1 MKKLRLR
8 MVKRLAQ
15 GFQPEKSIT
24 KGYPGGRHTDLRSA
38 ERTWNGYR

>member
-15 GFQPEKSIT
+15 GSQPKIKVQLVDTLVGDTQTLEV
-24 KGYPGGRHTDLRSA
+24 L
-38 ERTWNGYR
+38 